1 MKKWIIFI
9 VFVAIGLVG
18 CKENSKDERDLEKEI
33 TELQQQIKELQK
45 EAAYVPEQNK
55 IIDVE
60 QPEINAQPVL
70 NLVDPMTSKVV
81 KTFLPL
87 ELGYATNFGAYVKE
101 IEDMATELA
110 RGTPTSKGYDKRM
123 VLDQIGED
131 GQIIKGNPMIILKES
146 ELVERILAASSTGGD
161 VELPIYVTESG
172 YEPEEVPD
180 LDEVLLASYTTYFKT
195 TQAGRNTNIKL
206 SAKTLHNVI
215 VGSGD
220 IFSFNTMVGPR
231 TEERGYQPAPEIIGG
246 EIVMGIGGG
255 ICQTSST
262 LFNAVDQL
270 PIDILE
276 RHHHSLNIG
285 YVPEGRDAT
294 VSYGSLDFR
303 FQNTSG
309 VPFLIQTFYGNGSIT
324 VAIRTSKD
332 NELLLEAIQ

>member
-1 MKKWIIFI
+1 MKKWIII
-9 VFVAIGLVG
+9 SVFVAIGLMG
-18 CKENSKDERDLEKEI
+18 CKGDSE
-33 TELQQQIKELQK
+33 QQQQSEKLQK
-45 EAAYVPEQNK
+45 EVIYVTEQSQ

-60 QPEINAQPVL
+60 QPEINEQPVL
-70 NLVDPMTSKVV
+70 NLVDPTTSKVV

-110 RGTPTSKGYDKRM
+110 RGTTTSKGYDKRM

-161 VELPIYVTESG
+161 VQLPLYITESG

-195 TQAGRNTNIKL
+195 TQAGRSKNIEL

-231 TEERGYQPAPEIIGG
+231 TKDRGYQPAPEIIGG
-246 EIVMGIGGG
+246 EFVMGIGGG

-309 VPFLIQTFYGNGSIT
+309 IPFLIQTFYGNGSIT

>member
-1 MKKWIIFI
+1 MKKWIII
-9 VFVAIGLVG
+9 SVFAAIGLMG
-18 CKENSKDERDLEKEI
+18 CKGDSE
-33 TELQQQIKELQK
+33 QQQQSEEWQK
-45 EAAYVPEQNK
+45 EVTYVTEQSQ

-70 NLVDPMTSKVV
+70 NLIDPTTSKVV

-87 ELGYATNFGAYVKE
+87 ELGYAMNFGAYVKE

-110 RGTPTSKGYDKRM
+110 RGTATSKGYDQKM
-123 VLDQIGED
+123 VLDKIGED
-131 GQIIKGNPMIILKES
+131 GQIIKGNPMIVLKES
-146 ELVERILAASSTGGD
+146 ELVERILAVSSTGGD
-161 VELPIYVTESG
+161 VELPLYITESG
-172 YEPEEVPD
+172 YQLEEVPD
-180 LDEVLLASYTTYFKT
+180 LDEVLLASYTTYFKP
-195 TQAGRNTNIKL
+195 TQAGRSTNIEL

-231 TEERGYQPAPEIIGG
+231 TKDRGYQPAREIIGG
-246 EIVMGIGGG
+246 KFVMGIGGG

-309 VPFLIQTFYGNGSIT
+309 VPFLIQAFYGNGSIT

>member
-1 MKKWIIFI
+1 MKKWISIS
-9 VFVAIGLVG
+9 VFVAISLMG
-18 CKENSKDERDLEKEI
+18 CQEDIEY
-33 TELQQQIKELQK
+33 QK
-45 EAAYVPEQNK
+45 EVSYVAEQSQ

-60 QPEINAQPVL
+60 QLEINAQPVL
-70 NLVDPMTSKVV
+70 NLVDPTTLKVV

-101 IEDMATELA
+101 IEDMVTELA
-110 RGTPTSKGYDKRM
+110 RGTATTKGYDKRM

-146 ELVERILAASSTGGD
+146 ELVERILAVSSTGGD
-161 VELPIYVTESG
+161 VQLPLYIIESG

-195 TQAGRNTNIKL
+195 TQEGRSTNIEL

-231 TEERGYQPAPEIIGG
+231 TKDRGYQPAREIIGG
-246 EIVMGIGGG
+246 KFVMGIGGG

-309 VPFLIQTFYGNGSIT
+309 IPFLIQTFYGNGSIT

>member
-1 MKKWIIFI
+1 MKKWMILS
-9 VFVAIGLVG
+9 VFVAISLGD
-18 CKENSKDERDLEKEI
+18 SER
-33 TELQQQIKELQK
+33 TQQSEERQK
-45 EAAYVPEQNK
+45 EVTYVTEQSP

-70 NLVDPMTSKVV
+70 NLVDPMTSNVV

-87 ELGYATNFGAYVKE
+87 ELGYAMDFGAYVKE
-101 IEDMATELA
+101 VEDMATELA
-110 RGTPTSKGYDKRM
+110 RGTATSKGYDKKM
-123 VLDQIGED
+123 VLDQIGDD
-131 GQIIKGNPMIILKES
+131 GEIIKGSPMIILKES

-172 YEPEEVPD
+172 YQPEEVPD

-231 TEERGYQPAPEIIGG
+231 TKDRGYQPAREIIGG
-246 EIVMGIGGG
+246 KFVMGIGGG

>member
-1 MKKWIIFI
+1 MKKWIIII
-9 VFVAIGLVG
+9 VFVAIGLMG
-18 CKENSKDERDLEKEI
+18 CNGDSEDKI
-33 TELQQQIKELQK
+33 TELEQQIEELQK
-45 EAAYVPEQNK
+45 EVSYVSEQNK

-87 ELGYATNFGAYVKE
+87 ELGYATDFGEYVKE

-110 RGTPTSKGYDKRM
+110 RGTSTSTGYDKRM
-123 VLDQIGED
+123 VLDQIDED

-161 VELPIYVTESG
+161 VELPVYVTESG
-172 YEPEEVPD
+172 YQPEEVPD

-195 TQAGRNTNIKL
+195 TQVGRNTNIEL

-231 TEERGYQPAPEIIGG
+231 TKDRGYQPAPEIISG
-246 EIVMGIGGG
+246 EVVMGIGGG

-270 PIDILE
+270 PIDIIE

-294 VSYGSLDFR
+294 VAYGSLDFR

>member
-1 MKKWIIFI
+1 MKKWIII
-9 VFVAIGLVG
+9 SVFVAIGLMG
-18 CKENSKDERDLEKEI
+18 CKGDLE
-33 TELQQQIKELQK
+33 QQQQSEVT
-45 EAAYVPEQNK
+45 YVTEQSQ

-70 NLVDPMTSKVV
+70 NLVDPTTSKVV

-110 RGTPTSKGYDKRM
+110 RGTATSKGYDKKM

-161 VELPIYVTESG
+161 VRLPLYITESG
-172 YEPEEVPD
+172 YQPEEVPD

-195 TQAGRNTNIKL
+195 TQAGRNTNIEL

-231 TEERGYQPAPEIIGG
+231 TKDRGYQPAPEIISG
-246 EIVMGIGGG
+246 EVVMGIGGG

-309 VPFLIQTFYGNGSIT
+309 VPFLIQTFYRNGSIT